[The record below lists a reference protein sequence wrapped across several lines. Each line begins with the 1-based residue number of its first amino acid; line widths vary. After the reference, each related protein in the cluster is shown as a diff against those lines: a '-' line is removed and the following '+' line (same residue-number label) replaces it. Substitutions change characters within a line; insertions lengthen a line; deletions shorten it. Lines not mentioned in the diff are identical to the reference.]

1 MVFSWVEVTYTS
13 KFVSQFL
20 YEILKPK
27 SSLKKQ
33 QIMCVSEWIV
43 LKLVIVSPYAV
54 VITAYQLSQQLEYL
68 GFA

>member
-13 KFVSQFL
+13 NFVSQFL

>member
-13 KFVSQFL
+13 NFVSQFL

-27 SSLKKQ
+27 NSLKKQ

>member
-13 KFVSQFL
+13 NFVSQFL
-20 YEILKPK
+20 YEILKAK
-27 SSLKKQ
+27 NSLKKQ